1 MLHRIMLDV
10 ELGIV
15 GIQKKTEL
23 PISSCE
29 RPLQEFDQFKNNY
42 CVFLW
47 NYQGYSTRKQ
57 LEHCS
62 VSW

>member
-23 PISSCE
+23 PISDESIGVIKYFYVE
-29 RPLQEFDQFKNNY
+29 LY
-42 CVFLW
+42 L
-47 NYQGYSTRKQ
+47 
-57 LEHCS
+57 
-62 VSW
+62 